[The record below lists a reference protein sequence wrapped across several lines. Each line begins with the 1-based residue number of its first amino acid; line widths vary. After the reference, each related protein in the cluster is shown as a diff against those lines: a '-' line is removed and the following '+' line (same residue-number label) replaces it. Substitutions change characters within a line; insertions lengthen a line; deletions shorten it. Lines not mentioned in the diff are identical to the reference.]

1 MRSSGRRSVHV
12 EVAVI
17 ELSEVMETADPLTD
31 PVETLKVGL
40 RTDRPFIGELRGGPG
55 TRPR

>member
-1 MRSSGRRSVHV
+1 M